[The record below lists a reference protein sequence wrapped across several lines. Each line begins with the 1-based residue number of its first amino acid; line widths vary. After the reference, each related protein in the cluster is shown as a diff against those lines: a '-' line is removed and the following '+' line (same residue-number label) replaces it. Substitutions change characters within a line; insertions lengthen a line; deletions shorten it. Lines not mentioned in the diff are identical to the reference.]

1 MGAPR
6 APSLVGRGAFRGLD
20 MDRLK
25 AIETFVRIAQT
36 GSLSKAAQELGTSRA
51 LASSH
56 LKQLEDHLGVR
67 LINRTTRQLS
77 LTESRQEYLAFC
89 QTTLAAFDE
98 AEHSLAR
105 SREEPRGTLKI
116 LASMAFANVHL
127 APVAAE
133 FAIAH
138 PDIKIS
144 LITTDTSFS
153 PFELIEQGYDLAVW
167 MRPIEDLSII
177 STKLGDVR
185 WPALASPAY
194 LEKHGRP
201 EHPADLANHTCLLHR
216 SIAPDSVWRFH
227 SRDGDV
233 SVKVT
238 GPLLTNSVFA
248 LRASALAGIGVTL
261 LPTYFIQDEIESGKL
276 VELLAEYGAPRRP
289 IYILYPHA
297 RYLPL
302 KTRLFIDFLRAYVR
316 KQSW

>member
-1 MGAPR
+1 
-6 APSLVGRGAFRGLD
+6 

-25 AIETFVRIAQT
+25 AIESFVRIAQT
-36 GSLSKAAQELGTSRA
+36 GSLSKAAQDLGTSRA
-51 LASSH
+51 LISSH

-77 LTESRQEYLAFC
+77 LTESGQEYLSFC
-89 QTTLAAFDE
+89 QSTLAAFDE
-98 AEHSLAR
+98 AEQSLAR
-105 SREEPRGTLKI
+105 SLEEPRGTLKI

-133 FAIAH
+133 FSIAH
-138 PDIKIS
+138 PEIKLS

-153 PFELIEQGYDLAVW
+153 PFELIDQGYDLAVW
-167 MRPIEDLSII
+167 MRPIEDMSII
-177 STKLGDVR
+177 STKLGEVR

-194 LEKHGRP
+194 LAEHGTPKHP
-201 EHPADLANHTCLLHR
+201 QDLAQHTCLIHR
-216 SIAPDSVWRFH
+216 SISPDGIWRFT
-227 SRDGDV
+227 SVDDTV
-233 SVKVT
+233 NVKVS

-248 LRASALAGIGVTL
+248 LRASALAGVGVTL

-276 VELLAEYGAPRRP
+276 IELFPDYGAPRRP

-297 RYLPL
+297 RYLPM

-316 KQSW
+316 KQKW

>member
-1 MGAPR
+1 
-6 APSLVGRGAFRGLD
+6 

-25 AIETFVRIAQT
+25 AIESFVRIAQT
-36 GSLSKAAQELGTSRA
+36 GSLSRAAQDLGTSRA
-51 LASSH
+51 LISSH

-67 LINRTTRQLS
+67 LVNRTTRQLS
-77 LTESRQEYLAFC
+77 LTESGQEYLTFC

-98 AEHSLAR
+98 AEQSLAR
-105 SREEPRGTLKI
+105 LREEPRGTLKI

-133 FAIAH
+133 FSLAH
-138 PDIKIS
+138 PDIKVS

-153 PFELIEQGYDLAVW
+153 PFELIDQGYDLAVW
-167 MRPIEDLSII
+167 MRPIEDMSII
-177 STKLGDVR
+177 STKLGEVR

-194 LEKHGRP
+194 LEKHGTP
-201 EHPADLANHTCLLHR
+201 KEPGELSHHACLLHR
-216 SIAPDSVWRFH
+216 SLSPDAIWRF
-227 SRDGDV
+227 GNEGETIN
-233 SVKVT
+233 VKVA

-248 LRASALAGIGVTL
+248 LRASALAGVGVTL

-276 VELLAEYGAPRRP
+276 IELFPKYAATRRP

-316 KQSW
+316 KQKW